1 MKGNFIHVAKK
12 NLSRYLL
19 PYVSFNTKNEL
30 VNVVAD

>member
-1 MKGNFIHVAKK
+1 MLLKK
-12 NLSRYLL
+12 NLSPCLL

>member
-12 NLSRYLL
+12 NPSPYLL